1 MNRREQEM
9 WSPREVARL
18 LSLLE
23 AERRY
28 YQEIM
33 AAVPSGLGIVG
44 PDGTV
49 QISNRAL
56 RNMFGL
62 DPLTMG
68 DPPVEQLLPSEVM
81 RAAIPEML
89 SGRRTAAMSELSMQ
103 PDGRWMRFGLRPFR
117 DWDDF
122 SKLEV
127 LLTVEESTEAAE
139 QARAAAEGERDQLR
153 EQLASLPAFSW
164 EVDLASMRFHAVDTS
179 AAASMGLDTELW
191 REGADFWSARL
202 HAGDM
207 ARLKGHWE
215 QLVRGTGIRSCDYGT
230 PAREGRA
237 RRLRDHWTVVRND
250 SGSAISVRGLTADVT
265 PEFEIARLS
274 AQSER
279 VDALHD
285 LAGRIVHDSNN
296 LLMILSGYGEE
307 LLHGLDT
314 DNPLRG
320 HVQEILA
327 AGDRLSA
334 LTSRLAASTRRESEP
349 ETRPVTLASLLP
361 EWRDSLAQMAG
372 PSVQLQM
379 QANGAEAPVSTDP
392 DRLRLGLE
400 LLVRRAA
407 GSMMSGGT
415 ITIGTRVDHRAAAST
430 RPDGTLCQS
439 AYMRLEVR
447 DTGIALHPEARSNLF
462 APSLGA
468 EPHNEELARFYRFLR
483 ETGGD
488 AMVES
493 DYQVGTTVTLFLPC
507 TDEEAG
513 TVRPPEEP
521 AAPPAPK
528 ETVLVVDDEDGIR
541 ALMSKVL
548 TREGYE
554 VIEAANGQEGLEKS
568 RTYWGQIPLLVT
580 DVVMPGMGGV
590 ELAGQLAQNRPETR
604 VLFIS
609 GYTGQSALSSAQ
621 LSQGYEFLQ
630 KPFTLSAF
638 LGKVRAILAAPR
650 AHGHSAG
657 G

>member
-33 AAVPSGLGIVG
+33 AAVPSGLGIIG
-44 PDGTV
+44 PDATV

-56 RNMFGL
+56 RNMFHL

-68 DPPVEQLLPSEVM
+68 DPPVEQILPSEILRTAV
-81 RAAIPEML
+81 PEML
-89 SGRRTAAMSELSMQ
+89 AGTRTEPMSELSMQ
-103 PDGRWMRFGLRPFR
+103 QDGRWMRFGLRPFR

-139 QARAAAEGERDQLR
+139 QARATAEGERDLLR
-153 EQLASLPAFSW
+153 EQLAALPAFQW
-164 EVDLASMRFHAVDTS
+164 ELDPSTMRFTGVDTQ
-179 AAASMGLDTELW
+179 AAAAMGLDTELW
-191 REGADFWSARL
+191 REGAEFWSARL
-202 HAGDM
+202 HSGDL
-207 ARLKGHWE
+207 ARLKGFWE
-215 QLVRGTGIRSCDYGT
+215 HSLLGAAFRACDYGT
-230 PAREGRA
+230 PAKEGRV
-237 RRLRDHWTVVRND
+237 RRLRDHWTVVRD
-250 SGSAISVRGLTADVT
+250 ESGAPVRVHGLTVDITA
-265 PEFEIARLS
+265 EYEISRLS

-334 LTSRLAASTRRESEP
+334 LTSKLAASTRRDSDPES
-349 ETRPVTLASLLP
+349 RVVQLAPLLA
-361 EWRDSLAQMAG
+361 EWRDSLAAMAG
-372 PSVQLQM
+372 DAVQLSVQTGSTD
-379 QANGAEAPVSTDP
+379 AHVRTDP

-400 LLVRRAA
+400 LLVRRASA
-407 GSMMSGGT
+407 AMLSGGS
-415 ITIGTRVDHRAAAST
+415 ITVTTRIENREAATT
-430 RPDGTLCQS
+430 RPDGALGHP
-439 AYMRLEVR
+439 AYLRVEIR
-447 DTGIALHPEARSNLF
+447 DTGIALHPEARASLF
-462 APSLGA
+462 APSLGGDLN
-468 EPHNEELARFYRFLR
+468 NEELARFYRFIR

-488 AMVES
+488 AMADS
-493 DYQVGTTVTLFLPC
+493 DYQVGTTITLFLPC
-507 TDEEAG
+507 AEEEAAG
-513 TVRPPEEP
+513 IHPPEEP
-521 AAPPAPK
+521 AAPSAPK
-528 ETVLVVDDEDGIR
+528 ETILVVDDEDGIR
-541 ALMSKVL
+541 ALMGKVL
-548 TREGYE
+548 AREGYD
-554 VIEAANGQEGLEKS
+554 VIEASSGEEAIEKS
-568 RTYWGQIPLLVT
+568 RAYWGTIPLLVT

-590 ELAGQLAQNRPETR
+590 ELASQLSAQRFGIR
-604 VLFIS
+604 VMFIS

-621 LSQGYEFLQ
+621 LSQGFEFLQ

-650 AHGHSAG
+650 ALGQSSG